1 MANEDLNELEKMV
14 AACTNGGE
22 GWRYG
27 DSAPDGG
34 FATQEELVGE
44 LLGVAAKTVSATPG
58 DHTRHLW
65 TIHMPDPLD
74 ASASLIVGHT
84 GNGPTS
90 EAHARLLS
98 CAPAAISAL
107 VGEVRRLRTFVEALR
122 SELVTRDER
131 DRGGTVTRDLDLDEL
146 LARVRGG
153 VEIEDAAIEYIEHV
167 TGPLADPASALTRLR
182 ECVGR

>member
-1 MANEDLNELEKMV
+1 MTNEDLNELEKMV
-14 AACTNGGE
+14 AACANCGD

-34 FATQEELVGE
+34 FTTPEELVDE
-44 LLGVAAKTVSATPG
+44 LLGVVNRTLSTTPG

-65 TIHMPDPLD
+65 TIHMADPLD
-74 ASASLIVGHT
+74 ASASLIIGHT

-107 VGEVRRLRTFVEALR
+107 VGEVRRLRSQPSPPPHAPR
-122 SELVTRDER
+122 
-131 DRGGTVTRDLDLDEL
+131 
-146 LARVRGG
+146 ARRCR
-153 VEIEDAAIEYIEHV
+153 A
-167 TGPLADPASALTRLR
+167 
-182 ECVGR
+182 